1 MVTDNEQARI
11 AVLETEIRHLR
22 DDMEKMNSRQTEMYN
37 LMMQT
42 KGGWKTLAI
51 LAGISGLFG
60 GALVKLA
67 PLLGSIP
74 K

>member
-1 MVTDNEQARI
+1 MTDNEQSRI
-11 AVLETEIRHLR
+11 AVLENEIKHLR
-22 DDMEKMNSRQTEMYN
+22 ENMEKMSRRQTEMYD

-60 GALVKLA
+60 GVLVKLA
-67 PLLGSIP
+67 PLLSHIP

>member
-1 MVTDNEQARI
+1 MTDNEQSRI
-11 AVLETEIRHLR
+11 AVLENEIKHMREN
-22 DDMEKMNSRQTEMYN
+22 MEKMSRRQTEMYD

-60 GALVKLA
+60 GVLVKLA
-67 PLLGSIP
+67 PLLSHIP

>member
-1 MVTDNEQARI
+1 MTEPEQARI
-11 AVLETEIRHLR
+11 AVLENEIRHLR
-22 DDMEKMNSRQTEMYN
+22 DDMEKMTTRQAEMYD

-60 GALVKLA
+60 GVLVKLA
-67 PLLGSIP
+67 PLLTHIP